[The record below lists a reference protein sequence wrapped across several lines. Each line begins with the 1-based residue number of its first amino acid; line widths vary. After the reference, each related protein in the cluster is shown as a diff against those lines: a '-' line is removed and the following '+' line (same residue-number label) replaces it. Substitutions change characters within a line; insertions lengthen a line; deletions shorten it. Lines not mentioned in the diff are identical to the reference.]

1 MKKLL
6 YTICALI
13 LSTFSIN
20 AQNYTPSAGDWA
32 LSTNAHSLLDYAGN
46 LFISTANSPEVDFTD
61 DNFALR
67 AKYFTED
74 NQAYRVG
81 LDLYMTSSWNT
92 DNYRS
97 SSYAFVFAAG
107 KEYRRGSDRLQGVY
121 GYEANLMLMTETY
134 DSGSTNET
142 QESSHG
148 FGCDAFIGVE
158 YFIARK
164 MSLGAEYKYGFMF
177 DQNPSS
183 SSFSLGGHTSAINL
197 NFYF

>member
-1 MKKLL
+1 MKKFLF
-6 YTICALI
+6 TICALI
-13 LSTFSIN
+13 LSSFSVN
-20 AQNYTPSAGDWA
+20 AQNYSPSAENWS
-32 LSTNAHSLLDYAGN
+32 LSTDANSLINYFGN
-46 LFISTANSPEVDFTD
+46 LFTSEANSPGVDFRD

-67 AKYFTED
+67 AKYFTAD
-74 NQAYRVG
+74 NQAYRLG
-81 LDLYMTSSWNT
+81 FDLNMTSSWNT
-92 DNYRS
+92 DNNKS

-107 KEYRRGSDRLQGVY
+107 KEFRRGSDRLQGIY
-121 GYEANLMLMTETY
+121 GYEANLVLVTETY